1 MDIISFP
8 NNNFNFD
15 QLTLGLPSGLQ
26 GGSYFTKL
34 YNNDDKVY
42 LQSPSCST
50 KQGIVKT
57 GKKVYIDL
65 MFTPDNQ
72 NILNWFETLQE
83 KVQTMIYEKRNT
95 WFHNEMDI
103 EDIES
108 AFISPVRTFK
118 SGKFYLIRA
127 NININNF
134 NIYDEDENPINIEVL
149 NDTNNKIIPL
159 IEILGVKFTSRSFQ
173 FEISLKQIMV
183 IQERNILNNCL
194 IKRANTTMAIKDTNI
209 IHEQTSE
216 EDNEQEDIQQ
226 ENNKEVVQKNT
237 DNVDDIIIENENID
251 NENKLMK
258 EEDSDSLEKYEST
271 EVNKDESKMNEGLE
285 NSQKSLLNHED
296 NTDLSETNSVNED
309 ENNNNDLDNSYNLEE
324 VDIDYNSDDQ
334 SINLK
339 QPNEV
344 YYEIWKEA
352 RKKAKNARKAAI
364 EAYLEAKNIKTTY
377 MLDEINES
385 DDEFDEYIESLRESE
400 KIENEAGSLA

>member
-183 IQERNILNNCL
+183 IQEKNILNNCL
-194 IKRANTTMAIKDTNI
+194 IKRANTTIPIKDTNI
-209 IHEQTSE
+209 IHEQSS
-216 EDNEQEDIQQ
+216 DQEVKE
-226 ENNKEVVQKNT
+226 ENNDDVEQIKT
-237 DNVDDIIIENENID
+237 DNVDDMIKEDENIENENL
-251 NENKLMK
+251 LMK
-258 EEDSDSLEKYEST
+258 KEDTDSLEKDDNT
-271 EVNKDESKMNEGLE
+271 ELNNDESKISKDLE
-285 NSQKSLLNHED
+285 NSEKLQLNHED
-296 NTDLSETNSVNED
+296 DSDLNDTNSVKED

-385 DDEFDEYIESLRESE
+385 DDEFDEYIESLRENE
-400 KIENEAGSLA
+400 KIENEVGSLA